1 MSALLCWP
9 VKQILPG
16 WSSSLTCQG
25 DDQSFVKSFRKAE
38 QTEESLREKRE
49 EFLERGRAEL
59 YAGGK
64 ETPLDR
70 RERYKKDLEDTKGE
84 LEEVKSDLKRVT
96 GGDAKRELQEDQL
109 AMFASEFG
117 TNERHFCSW
126 YVVCCLDVISR
137 MVVMCGDGQLVLGIR
152 SPNLLLLSYIVLI
165 AQLKMYFINVALPC
179 AARESK

>member
-1 MSALLCWP
+1 M
-9 VKQILPG
+9 
-16 WSSSLTCQG
+16 
-25 DDQSFVKSFRKAE
+25 KSFRKAE

-70 RERYKKDLEDTKGE
+70 RERYKKDLEDTKRE

-126 YVVCCLDVISR
+126 YVVCCLDVISPNGGHVWR
-137 MVVMCGDGQLVLGIR
+137 WSTCFGDKIAESV
-152 SPNLLLLSYIVLI
+152 I
-165 AQLKMYFINVALPC
+165 AQLYSFNSSTKDVFYQCGVTMRCEGV
-179 AARESK
+179 